1 MIIGIFDLGLIEDL
15 RTYICFEIFPLT
27 CLHEGLTGLFGFLM
41 IIMSGKFDLDLIEVI
56 RTYICFGIY
65 PLTYLHEALTGY
77 TGLAQLTCLSAV
89 HGWAWEGFG
98 FEHFKLDHDFASL
111 NFVFTTFCFKQ
122 RIRFGCSGNE
132 ISSV

>member
-1 MIIGIFDLGLIEDL
+1 
-15 RTYICFEIFPLT
+15 
-27 CLHEGLTGLFGFLM
+27 M

-89 HGWAWEGFG
+89 HGWVWEG
-98 FEHFKLDHDFASL
+98 LVLSIL
-111 NFVFTTFCFKQ
+111 NL
-122 RIRFGCSGNE
+122 IM
-132 ISSV
+132 ILPL